1 VGEWHSR
8 LTCANTPGLPL
19 ALPVPLQHFSFPHS
33 IITITVVRFQFLLV
47 IMAENGDLKV
57 VSVIDPVAVK
67 TVVATT
73 SGTESDNYW

>member
-1 VGEWHSR
+1 
-8 LTCANTPGLPL
+8 
-19 ALPVPLQHFSFPHS
+19 
-33 IITITVVRFQFLLV
+33 
-47 IMAENGDLKV
+47 MAENGDLKV